1 MIVVDASA
9 IVDLLIDAVD
19 TADLRELVR
28 DADDLHAPNLLDYEV
43 VSGLRRRTLRGRL
56 TATRAQD
63 ALTDFEDLS
72 IRRWPL
78 LDGLRRRVFS
88 LRDSFTAY
96 DASYIA
102 LAEALDCPLVTRDQR
117 LARAARELVEVE
129 VG

>member
-9 IVDLLIDAVD
+9 IVDLLIDAVG
-19 TADLRELVR
+19 TADLRELLR

-43 VSGLRRRTLRGRL
+43 VCGLRRRTLRGRL

-63 ALTDFEDLS
+63 ALTDFEDLA

-96 DASYIA
+96 DASYVA
-102 LAEALDCPLVTRDQR
+102 LAEALECPLVTRDQR
-117 LARAARELVEVE
+117 LARAARDLVQVEVH
-129 VG
+129 

>member
-1 MIVVDASA
+1 VIVVDASA
-9 IVDLLIDAVD
+9 LVDVLTRPTDA
-19 TADLRELVR
+19 AQLRLVL
-28 DADDLHAPNLLDYEV
+28 AKSDLHAPAMLDYEV
-43 VSGLRRRTLRGRL
+43 VSALRRRTLRL
-56 TATRAQD
+56 ELSVTRAQD

-96 DASYIA
+96 DASYVA
-102 LAEALDCPLVTRDQR
+102 LAEALECPLVTRDQR